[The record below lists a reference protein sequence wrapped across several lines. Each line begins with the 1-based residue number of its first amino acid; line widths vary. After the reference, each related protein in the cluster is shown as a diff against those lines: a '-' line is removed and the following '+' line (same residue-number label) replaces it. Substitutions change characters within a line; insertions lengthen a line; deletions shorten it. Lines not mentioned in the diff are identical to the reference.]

1 MNVKIQGGGG
11 GAYANTGSCI
21 GVTNYLAHED
31 VQQIK
36 DGQEQEQFF
45 THNKDKVSDREVV
58 YKIDNNRAK
67 LSKTDSKFFVVTV
80 SPSKDEIKAM
90 GKTREEQTANFKQ
103 YINEGIMNRY
113 AENFGKDL
121 KNKDLVYYA
130 KIHYSRDDKQGE
142 QMHAHIIVSR
152 KDATN
157 TKKLSP
163 QTNHRGSSK
172 GAVKSGFNRDEFY
185 RKSEHTFDRGF
196 NYDRDFKNSYDYQNT
211 VKNGKLSDIKKLDK
225 MEQEHIQRIDRN
237 KELHTQMNQERQ
249 RQEQKLLM
257 TKKKLPVRFTGQH
270 FTIDKVLIKDAIRQ
284 ANISNQDTVL
294 DIGAGKGF
302 LTVHLLKIA
311 NNVVAIEND
320 TALVE
325 HLRKLFS
332 DARNVQVV
340 GCDFRNF
347 AVPKFPFKVVSNIPY
362 GITSDIFKIL
372 MFESL
377 GNFLGG
383 SIVLQLE
390 PTQKLFSRKLY
401 NPYTVFY
408 HTFFDLKLVYEVG
421 PESFLPPPTVK
432 SALLNIKRKHL
443 FFDFKFKAKY
453 LAFISC
459 LLEKPDLSVKTALK
473 SIFRKSQVRSISEK
487 FGLNLNAQIVC
498 LSPSQWVNCFLEM
511 LEVVPEKFHPS

>member
-1 MNVKIQGGGG
+1 MGGTYRLYGLRQIPQSVDKE
-11 GAYANTGSCI
+11 AHASFFYALGYLFVVPVS
-21 GVTNYLAHED
+21 NYSS
-31 VQQIK
+31 
-36 DGQEQEQFF
+36 
-45 THNKDKVSDREVV
+45 HNKSVDE
-58 YKIDNNRAK
+58 KIFYN
-67 LSKTDSKFFVVTV
+67 SV
-80 SPSKDEIKAM
+80 
-90 GKTREEQTANFKQ
+90 
-103 YINEGIMNRY
+103 
-113 AENFGKDL
+113 AEL
-121 KNKDLVYYA
+121 
-130 KIHYSRDDKQGE
+130 R
-142 QMHAHIIVSR
+142 
-152 KDATN
+152 
-157 TKKLSP
+157 
-163 QTNHRGSSK
+163 
-172 GAVKSGFNRDEFY
+172 
-185 RKSEHTFDRGF
+185 
-196 NYDRDFKNSYDYQNT
+196 
-211 VKNGKLSDIKKLDK
+211 
-225 MEQEHIQRIDRN
+225 
-237 KELHTQMNQERQ
+237 
-249 RQEQKLLM
+249 M

-421 PESFLPPPTVK
+421 PESFFPPPTVK
-432 SALLNIKRKHL
+432 SALLNIKRKQL

-473 SIFRKSQVRSISEK
+473 SIFRKSQVN
-487 FGLNLNAQIVC
+487 FGKIRFK
-498 LSPSQWVNCFLEM
+498 P
-511 LEVVPEKFHPS
+511 